1 MSRPNM
7 FEGAG
12 RITEVVVR
20 IPEERL
26 IPLRTLAAYFGTD
39 LPSFMRYLSFE
50 RLEEFERT
58 RNQTRKAATA

>member
-1 MSRPNM
+1 MARPTM

-12 RITEVVVR
+12 RITDVIVR
-20 IPEERL
+20 IPEERI

-58 RNQTRKAATA
+58 RNDARKPGTA